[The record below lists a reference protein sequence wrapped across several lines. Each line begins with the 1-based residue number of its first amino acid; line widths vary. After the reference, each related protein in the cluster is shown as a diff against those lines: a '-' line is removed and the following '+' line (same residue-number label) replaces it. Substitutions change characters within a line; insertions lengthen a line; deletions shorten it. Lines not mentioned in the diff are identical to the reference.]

1 MGIVNY
7 LSRIIEAS
15 VAIAAPHYAL
25 HSSRKL
31 IPLDI
36 VVWRSPDRSLAAM
49 DSLPRHHKS
58 SDNVDS
64 FLDIIEMSE
73 VVMTPSAVP
82 SKMHLQISGR
92 SNQAGNTAK
101 TQQSPL
107 PASQTASQAKPKGK
121 LVNQTKT
128 NYNRNRMT
136 PLNSVFASGLVPKL
150 TIGLTRIWL
159 I

>member
-1 MGIVNY
+1 MGIVNN
-7 LSRIIEAS
+7 LSRIIES
-15 VAIAAPHYAL
+15 SGSIAAPHYAL

-36 VVWRSPDRSLAAM
+36 VVWRSPDKSLAVM
-49 DSLPRHHKS
+49 DSLSRHHKS
-58 SDNVDS
+58 SDNVDN
-64 FLDIIEMSE
+64 FPDIIDMSE

-82 SKMHLQISGR
+82 SEMHLQISSR

-107 PASQTASQAKPKGK
+107 PASQAKPKVK
-121 LVNQTKT
+121 PVNQTKT
-128 NYNRNRMT
+128 NYNRNCMT
-136 PLNSVFASGLVPKL
+136 PLNSGFASGLMPKL

>member
-7 LSRIIEAS
+7 LSRIIETS

-36 VVWRSPDRSLAAM
+36 VVWRSPDKSLAVM

-64 FLDIIEMSE
+64 FLDIIDISE

-107 PASQTASQAKPKGK
+107 TASQAKPKGK
-121 LVNQTKT
+121 PVTQIKT
-128 NYNRNRMT
+128 NYNRNHMT
-136 PLNSVFASGLVPKL
+136 PLN
-150 TIGLTRIWL
+150 
-159 I
+159 

>member
-1 MGIVNY
+1 MGIINY

-36 VVWRSPDRSLAAM
+36 VVWRSPDKLLAVM

-58 SDNVDS
+58 SNNDDS
-64 FLDIIEMSE
+64 FLDIIEMSD

-82 SKMHLQISGR
+82 SKMHLQISGQL
-92 SNQAGNTAK
+92 NQAGNTAK

-107 PASQTASQAKPKGK
+107 PASQAKPKVK
-121 LVNQTKT
+121 PVNQTKT
-128 NYNRNRMT
+128 NYNRNRIT
-136 PLNSVFASGLVPKL
+136 PLNSVFASGLMPKL

>member
-7 LSRIIEAS
+7 LSRIIETLG
-15 VAIAAPHYAL
+15 AIAAPHYAL

-36 VVWRSPDRSLAAM
+36 VVWRSPDKSLAVM

-58 SDNVDS
+58 SDNVDN
-64 FLDIIEMSE
+64 FLNIIDMSK

-82 SKMHLQISGR
+82 SKMHLQISSW

-101 TQQSPL
+101 TQ
-107 PASQTASQAKPKGK
+107 
-121 LVNQTKT
+121 
-128 NYNRNRMT
+128 
-136 PLNSVFASGLVPKL
+136 
-150 TIGLTRIWL
+150 
-159 I
+159 

>member
-1 MGIVNY
+1 MGIVIY
-7 LSRIIEAS
+7 LARIIEAS
-15 VAIAAPHYAL
+15 GSIAAPHYAL

-36 VVWRSPDRSLAAM
+36 VVWRSPDKSLAVM

-58 SDNVDS
+58 SDNVDN
-64 FLDIIEMSE
+64 FLDIIDMSE
-73 VVMTPSAVP
+73 VVMTLSVVP

-101 TQQSPL
+101 THQSPL
-107 PASQTASQAKPKGK
+107 PASQAKPKGK
-121 LVNQTKT
+121 PVAQTKT

-136 PLNSVFASGLVPKL
+136 PLN
-150 TIGLTRIWL
+150 
-159 I
+159 

>member
-15 VAIAAPHYAL
+15 GSIAAPHYAL

-36 VVWRSPDRSLAAM
+36 VVWRSPDKSLAVM

-58 SDNVDS
+58 SDNVDN
-64 FLDIIEMSE
+64 FLDIIDMSE

-82 SKMHLQISGR
+82 SKMHLHISSR
-92 SNQAGNTAK
+92 LNQAGNTAK
-101 TQQSPL
+101 TQQLLL
-107 PASQTASQAKPKGK
+107 PASQAKPKVK
-121 LVNQTKT
+121 PVNQTKT
-128 NYNRNRMT
+128 NYNRNCMT
-136 PLNSVFASGLVPKL
+136 PLNSGFASGLMPEL
-150 TIGLTRIWL
+150 TIGLTRIWP